1 MPMRRT
7 VPPDRHYGE
16 AMYARGKTVRAC
28 RKPRA
33 GMPDGWLARSGG
45 RLAGMPRGAGLRPTA
60 ATCRNGYRTTH
71 LECPRSDDRPVDTG
85 AGGSVRFAGI
95 EHRSHS
101 VSRTGKLTEFR
112 YHRIVAAPSHA
123 VCAGAAKPD
132 HPQLCVASD
141 LAPRDLLWRQRESP
155 LRAAICRGSA
165 GWLVL
170 RTLRLPQGLEPLLA
184 SEQPGDRCRRA
195 ERTASGGSRA
205 HCGRDA

>member
-1 MPMRRT
+1 MLARTRRTWQVLADMPMRRT

-132 HPQLCVASD
+132 HPQLCVTSGPGAAGFAVAPARIPAAGSD
-141 LAPRDLLWRQRESP
+141 LPGISGLAGIENLAPSART
-155 LRAAICRGSA
+155 RA
-165 GWLVL
+165 
-170 RTLRLPQGLEPLLA
+170 T
-184 SEQPGDRCRRA
+184 PGQ
-195 ERTASGGSRA
+195 
-205 HCGRDA
+205 